1 MQEGTLGNVRTA
13 MSGLACIDKKTATRQ
28 TCENGVVFL

>member
-13 MSGLACIDKKTATRQ
+13 MSGLACIDKKTGNPSDLREW
-28 TCENGVVFL
+28 CRVF